1 MRALGPLCAFPAIIP
16 NSDTP
21 MNTISRLEGEAE
33 GKAAEHGALLAV
45 NTTISMEGESIK
57 GNHFEE
63 REGTDLS
70 GLKVPFTTGM
80 IRGNFF
86 ASWQGCVK
94 TTNKD
99 LVS

>member
-1 MRALGPLCAFPAIIP
+1 MPLNLRALGPLCAFPAIIP

-33 GKAAEHGALLAV
+33 GRAAEHRGLLAV

-63 REGTDLS
+63 REEGARLDCDEDILCQWHDKK
-70 GLKVPFTTGM
+70 L
-80 IRGNFF
+80 
-86 ASWQGCVK
+86 
-94 TTNKD
+94 
-99 LVS
+99 L